1 MKTLFETIHGSRL
14 YNLHHENSDYDYFRV
29 IDVAKKTTQIITDEE
44 DALTLPFVSFMD
56 RLNHGS
62 PQSLEAL
69 FSHQATI
76 DEFPYLRQGFQI
88 GREETFNT
96 YMRTIKAFA
105 HSSKDTLKRQ
115 RHAFRLSM
123 NLNDLYRYGYFN
135 PTLDTSQRN
144 RVLSITEPI
153 DPEELLKQISA
164 EGIFTIL

>member
-29 IDVAKKTTQIITDEE
+29 IDEGKTRQTIQGLD
-44 DALTLPFVSFMD
+44 DSLVMSYDRFMD

-105 HSSKDTLKRQ
+105 HSQKDTLKRQ